1 MLAIAAKMPN
11 RIRPRCPTCD
21 RAMSPVYCKGPR
33 GVSFIRIKDHFWC
46 PDDHKMAAGRKKT
59 AFLEG

>member
-1 MLAIAAKMPN
+1 
-11 RIRPRCPTCD
+11 
-21 RAMSPVYCKGPR
+21 MSPVYCKGPR

-59 AFLEG
+59 SFLEG